1 MADDHGEPSDFA
13 NRKKVPGKQHFYTLK
28 LEKQVYNRWQDYES
42 RSNAKTMSDFANLLL
57 NLYDNQNTSRL
68 SANPI
73 EVLSCTKY
81 ARARFVA
88 H

>member
-1 MADDHGEPSDFA
+1 MADDHGDSRVGA
-13 NRKKVPGKQHFYTLK
+13 GCKKVPEKQHFYTLK

-42 RSNAKTMSDFANLLL
+42 RSNVNTMSDFANLLL